1 MYLPCWSSFL
11 QKVELHRKT
20 NCQLDVHLRVTWIPL
35 VRATCMMHDVDW
47 PETNSVCCWDFWEWK
62 QRKCMHIERETSLFC
77 CVLFCYYVWDF
88 ISYLAILEA
97 KKYWNSHQQR
107 FSVKWGKEIWLELT
121 RTKLDIKIKWYRVDQ
136 ELGCTYSELSCEFY
150 RCHPIHSD
158 KYNGKSE
165 HSFNWKFWKLAS
177 LPWTAR

>member
-11 QKVELHRKT
+11 QKVELHRKS
-20 NCQLDVHLRVTWIPL
+20 NCQLDVRLRVTWIPL
-35 VRATCMMHDVDW
+35 VRAACMLRDVDW
-47 PETNSVCCWDFWEWK
+47 PETKFSWSLGFLRTQTRQVY
-62 QRKCMHIERETSLFC
+62 IEREELTILLRV
-77 CVLFCYYVWDF
+77 VLLLLVRLYL
-88 ISYLAILEA
+88 ILAILQA
-97 KKYWNSHQQR
+97 KKQWNSRQWR